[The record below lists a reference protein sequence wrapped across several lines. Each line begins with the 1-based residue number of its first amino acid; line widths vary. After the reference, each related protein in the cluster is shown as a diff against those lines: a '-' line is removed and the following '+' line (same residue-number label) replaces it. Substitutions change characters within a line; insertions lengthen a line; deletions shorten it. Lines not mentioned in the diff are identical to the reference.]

1 MIDRRLADAIFLGIN
16 MFLPSPRRVASGCGE
31 RMSCMLTH
39 RAGTHSFDELGI
51 QKVLPD
57 VSFIAQ
63 YRDKIEAV
71 FITHGHEDHIGAMP
85 WVIPALDP
93 RTPVYTGG
101 FTMELVKRRML
112 EYNLWD
118 DKRFITV
125 NRGDKC
131 VPSLPHP
138 KFLFATKNTQP
149 PDPPTRCPT

>member
-1 MIDRRLADAIFLGIN
+1 MTTFGAR
-16 MFLPSPRRVASGCGE
+16 
-31 RMSCMLTH
+31 
-39 RAGTHSFDELGI
+39 SFDELGI

-125 NRGDKC
+125 NRGDKY
-131 VPSLPHP
+131 VLLPHP
-138 KFLFATKNTQP
+138 MS
-149 PDPPTRCPT
+149 